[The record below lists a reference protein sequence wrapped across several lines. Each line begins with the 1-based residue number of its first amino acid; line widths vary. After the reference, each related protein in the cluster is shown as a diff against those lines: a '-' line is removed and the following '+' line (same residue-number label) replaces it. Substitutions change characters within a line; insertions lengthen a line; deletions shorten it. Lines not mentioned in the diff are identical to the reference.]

1 MINKQEASRE
11 RFHFLD
17 GLRGIASLLVV
28 LHHSVSGAIGGGLIN
43 AGYPYLGNLLIYFTQ
58 SGVVLFFVL
67 SGVVLLRPYVRGE
80 RKFKTVNYFI
90 RRARRIF
97 PPFLAALVFGYLVIL
112 LIKYGPT
119 TFYSPI
125 WNWVD
130 ISFPEL
136 LRQALIIN
144 HSGIYFNLAWWSL
157 QIEAIFYILVPAF
170 VFLFSISKQ
179 LNYIRV
185 FAVLAGTLIGSY
197 LLQGF
202 ADQYFQHLY
211 SKQYATLNMY
221 RFIDYPLSFVL
232 GVYLARFDFDLWFGR
247 VLCIAGIGFILFSG
261 TYGPLIN
268 SGYSMLYAGIMIF
281 AFKEQ
286 WLQRILDKPIMIW
299 IGERSYSLFLIHF
312 SVFYLVDY
320 ICSMI
325 FADRNIYYGI
335 ATRSFGVLLAF
346 IMALLLF
353 HFVERRQAKG
363 LITDK
368 AFWPWQIKKLP
379 FVKDKSII
387 R

>member
-1 MINKQEASRE
+1 MVNKQEASRE

-28 LHHSVSGAIGGGLIN
+28 LHHSVSGAIGGGLIK

-80 RKFKTVNYFI
+80 RTFKTVNYFI

-130 ISFPEL
+130 TSFPEL

-185 FAVLAGTLIGSY
+185 FAVLAGTLVGSY

-211 SKQYATLNMY
+211 SKKYATLNMY

-261 TYGPLIN
+261 NYGPLIN

-335 ATRSFGVLLAF
+335 ATRSFGILIAF

-368 AFWPWQIKKLP
+368 AFWPWQLKKLP
-379 FVKDKSII
+379 FVKDNTII